1 MISSVLSLSSI
12 ILIWS
17 TLAQLLVTMLYRCIF
32 SAGEMSAV
40 CHVMIIDDSIY
51 EEEETFSLGI
61 VTRDGVKTKRSASV
75 TITDEEDSE

>member
-1 MISSVLSLSSI
+1 
-12 ILIWS
+12 
-17 TLAQLLVTMLYRCIF
+17 
-32 SAGEMSAV
+32 MSAV